1 MKRTDMNETS
11 SKLARNNLATF
22 KGSSTELEKYSS
34 NASDSSFP
42 PVKLAFSRLFK
53 NLFTSAHLHCKLS

>member
-22 KGSSTELEKYSS
+22 KGSSTELEK
-34 NASDSSFP
+34 
-42 PVKLAFSRLFK
+42 L
-53 NLFTSAHLHCKLS
+53 